1 MIKEQSQPLVS
12 VIIPCYKTGRFIG
25 EALESVGKQT
35 YTNWE
40 VLAVDDCGP
49 EDGTREA
56 VEAFAAKH
64 PEHRVEYL
72 RHDRNRGVSAARNTG
87 IHAARGSLVA
97 LMDSDDLWNPDHLA
111 LHMEVFQRE
120 TDVVFSY
127 SQAET
132 IDENGQLLT
141 EPTGL
146 YNFFG
151 LAGNGIPGKM
161 DDGYFRAMMVWI
173 YVPVSTACLRR
184 EMLLEIGGFQEGMKY
199 QIEDLVM
206 WARVGKRGAIHFT
219 ERPTARYRIHPQSFS
234 NRQSVSGAID
244 NHIEF
249 VFTVGDHEGRSHTL
263 SQAMARIT
271 MRALNYPRGSLA
283 LRMKF
288 AAKIFLQCVKRGWW
302 RQAIAATEAWRKFLF
317 PSYMEKSTA

>member
-1 MIKEQSQPLVS
+1 MS
-12 VIIPCYKTGRFIG
+12 VIIPCYKTGRFVG
-25 EALESVGKQT
+25 EALESVGAQS
-35 YTNWE
+35 YENWE
-40 VLAVDDCGP
+40 ILAVDDCGP

-56 VEAFAAKH
+56 VEAFAANH

-72 RHDRNRGVSAARNTG
+72 RHDQNRGVSAARNTG
-87 IHAARGSLVA
+87 IRAARGSVVA

-120 TDVVFSY
+120 SDVVLSY

-141 EPTGL
+141 KPTGF
-146 YNFFG
+146 YNFHG

-184 EMLLEIGGFQEGMKY
+184 DVLLEIGGFQEGMKY
-199 QIEDLVM
+199 QIEDWVM
-206 WARVGKRGAIHFT
+206 WARVGKRGAIHFS
-219 ERPTARYRIHPQSFS
+219 EQPTARYRIHPQSFS
-234 NRQSVSGAID
+234 NRQSVAGAID

-249 VFTVGDHEGRSHTL
+249 VFSVGDYEGRSYTL
-263 SQAMARIT
+263 SRAMERIT
-271 MRALNYPRGSLA
+271 TRALNYSRGSAA
-283 LRMKF
+283 LRMTF
-288 AAKIFLQCVKRGWW
+288 AAKILLQCIRRGWW
-302 RQAIAATEAWRKFLF
+302 RQAMAAAEAWRQFLF
-317 PSYMEKSTA
+317 PNRMEKRTA